1 MTKYLNPKAMTS
13 TDWLAGHLDMP
24 GLRVFECTTYLDPP
38 TPGVDAPYTV
48 RPGRADYDQ
57 GHIPG
62 AGFLDIQGELSDSH
76 SPSHLRF
83 TMPEPDVLAATFA
96 QRGIG
101 DEHRVVLYSRGNIQ
115 WATRVWWMLRAIGVD
130 NTAILDGGWDK
141 WASEGRAVSTQ
152 SCTYPPASLK
162 AAPRPGLF
170 ATRSQVEAAMGDA
183 STCVINALSAE
194 LHTGRSERYGRPG
207 RIPGSE
213 NVPALSLLD
222 GESNTFLDAE
232 TVARAFE
239 EAGATDAVKTIVYCG
254 GGIAATLDA
263 YLMTQLGYK
272 DVSVYDA
279 SLSEWARDESLPM
292 ETG

>member
-1 MTKYLNPKAMTS
+1 MTKYLNPKAMAS

-62 AGFLDIQGELSDSH
+62 AGFLDIQGELSDSR

-83 TMPEPDVLAATFA
+83 TMPEPDVLAATLA

-207 RIPGSE
+207 RIPGSA

-222 GESNTFLDAE
+222 REDMTFLPAE
-232 TVARAFE
+232 TVARAFA
-239 EAGATDAVKTIVYCG
+239 EAGANDAAKTIVYCG

-263 YLMTQLGYK
+263 YLMTQLGYEN
-272 DVSVYDA
+272 VSVYDA